1 MDDGEAIPASVRLYF
16 ERCNADDTDALADLW
31 APDIEHTA
39 FGRDGRRTRRGPDEV
54 ASYYVGLFE
63 PWNWHHD
70 EVVRATTA
78 AGRTTAEIRF
88 NGRTHGGQDVA
99 FDALDVFD
107 LAQDGRIRRLAIW
120 HDVLLTRRVLG
131 L

>member
-1 MDDGEAIPASVRLYF
+1 MEDGVALPSSVRRYF
-16 ERCNADDTDALADLW
+16 ERCNADDMEGLAELW
-31 APDIEHTA
+31 APNIEHTA

-63 PWNWHHD
+63 PWRWHHD

-78 AGRTTAEIRF
+78 AGRTTAEILF
-88 NGRTHGGQDVA
+88 TGTTHDDREVA

-107 LAQDGRIRRLAIW
+107 LAEDGRIVRLAIW